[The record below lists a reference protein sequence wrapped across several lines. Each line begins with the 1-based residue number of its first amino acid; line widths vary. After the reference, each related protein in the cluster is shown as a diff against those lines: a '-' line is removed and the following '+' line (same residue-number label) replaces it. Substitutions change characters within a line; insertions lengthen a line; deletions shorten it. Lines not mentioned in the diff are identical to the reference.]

1 MVAPSVPVGPSSL
14 VSDITVFTKAQANN
28 LLRDP
33 FTLVD
38 HVFVLKSEGL
48 LWKVM
53 TFAMKENRQMEY
65 GVQFANC
72 DCPFPM
78 EQDEITSLMMES
90 GQVNK

>member
-1 MVAPSVPVGPSSL
+1 M
-14 VSDITVFTKAQANN
+14 TVLTKTQVNN

-38 HVFVLKSEGL
+38 HVFVLKAATEEAL
-48 LWKVM
+48 LWKVI
-53 TFAMKENRQMEY
+53 TFTMKENREMEY
-65 GVQFANC
+65 GVQFTDC

-78 EQDEITSLMMES
+78 EQGEIISLMMES